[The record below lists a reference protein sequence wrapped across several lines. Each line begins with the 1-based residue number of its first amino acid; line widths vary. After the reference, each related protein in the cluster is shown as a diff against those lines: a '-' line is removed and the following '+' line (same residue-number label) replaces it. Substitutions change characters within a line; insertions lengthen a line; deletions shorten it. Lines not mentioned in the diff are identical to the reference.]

1 MKIAI
6 CSDEPYPIHDAVVA
20 FVEGLGHE
28 VVRYGSLIDGREQ
41 DWVATADE
49 AAQAIQQGSCD
60 EGIFFCWTGTGI
72 TMAANK
78 VRGIRAALCI
88 DPETAQGAR
97 IWNHANVIGLSNR
110 LTTKE
115 RALEILEAW
124 FTTKDEEG
132 KGNAAQEALLQLEA
146 NDSK

>member
-20 FVEGLGHE
+20 FVEELGHE

-41 DWVATADE
+41 DWVATADQ

-88 DPETAQGAR
+88 DPETAKGAR

-124 FTTKDEEG
+124 FTTRDAEG
-132 KGNAAQEALLQLEA
+132 KGNAAQEALQELEE
-146 NDSK
+146 NN

>member
-20 FVEGLGHE
+20 FVEELGHE
-28 VVRYGSLIDGREQ
+28 VVRYGSLVDGQDQ
-41 DWVATADE
+41 DWVATANK
-49 AAQAIQQGSCD
+49 AARAIEQGSCD

-88 DPETAQGAR
+88 DPETAKGAR

-124 FTTKDEEG
+124 FTTRDAEG
-132 KGNAAQEALLQLEA
+132 KGNAAQDALQELEE
-146 NDSK
+146 NNSK

>member
-6 CSDEPYPIHDAVVA
+6 CSDEPYPIHDAVVS
-20 FVEGLGHE
+20 FVEELGHE
-28 VVRYGSLIDGREQ
+28 VVRYGSLIDGKEQ
-41 DWVATADE
+41 DWVETAYK
-49 AAQAIQQGSCD
+49 AASAVQDGACD

-78 VRGIRAALCI
+78 VHGIRAALCI
-88 DPETAQGAR
+88 DPETAKGAR

-110 LTTKE
+110 LMTKE

-124 FTTKDEEG
+124 FTTKDEQG
-132 KGNAAQEALLQLEA
+132 KGNAAKEALHQLEE
-146 NDSK
+146 NNSN

>member
-1 MKIAI
+1 MRIAI

-20 FVEGLGHE
+20 FVEELGHE
-28 VVRYGSLIDGREQ
+28 VVRYGSLVDGREQ

-88 DPETAQGAR
+88 DPETAKGAR

-124 FTTKDEEG
+124 FTTKDAEG
-132 KGNAAQEALLQLEA
+132 KGNAAQDALQELEE
-146 NDSK
+146 NNSK